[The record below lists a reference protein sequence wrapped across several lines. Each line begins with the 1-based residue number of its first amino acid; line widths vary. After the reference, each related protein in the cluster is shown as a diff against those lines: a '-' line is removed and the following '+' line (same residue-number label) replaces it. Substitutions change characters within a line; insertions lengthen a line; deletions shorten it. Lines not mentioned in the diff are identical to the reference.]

1 MGIWGK
7 RDHVEE
13 VLRSAKPVAP
23 EELVDSLSGEV
34 AAASAPKP
42 KPRSHKASR
51 LAFGAAV
58 TVFMLGTFASFGGL
72 GYAATNGAAAD
83 AKAVGQQSA
92 ASAQYDEEKVP
103 SPPTV
108 GQSSTTP
115 PTLTPPKSTPT
126 VSVAG
131 ESTAPQSTGTLP
143 FTGLGLGA
151 TAALGS
157 LLLALG
163 VVLRRREEARD

>member
-7 RDHVEE
+7 RRDHVEE
-13 VLRSAKPVAP
+13 VLRSARPVASD
-23 EELVDSLSGEV
+23 ELVDSLTNEV
-34 AAASAPKP
+34 AMAYAP

-72 GYAATNGAAAD
+72 GYAATNGAATP
-83 AKAVGQQSA
+83 AKVTAKQSA
-92 ASAQYDEEKVP
+92 AAAQYDEEKVP
-103 SPPTV
+103 TV
-108 GQSSTTP
+108 GESSAAT
-115 PTLTPPKSTPT
+115 PTLTPPKSSPT

-151 TAALGS
+151 TALLGS
-157 LLLALG
+157 MLLVFG
-163 VVLRRREEARD
+163 VFLRRREEARE

>member
-7 RDHVEE
+7 RRDHVEE
-13 VLRSAKPVAP
+13 VLRSARPVASD
-23 EELVDSLSGEV
+23 ELVDSLTNEV
-34 AAASAPKP
+34 AMAYAP

-72 GYAATNGAAAD
+72 GYAATNGAATP
-83 AKAVGQQSA
+83 AKV
-92 ASAQYDEEKVP
+92 
-103 SPPTV
+103 PTV
-108 GQSSTTP
+108 GESSVAT
-115 PTLTPPKSTPT
+115 PTLTPPKSSPT

-151 TAALGS
+151 TALLGS
-157 LLLALG
+157 MLLVFG
-163 VVLRRREEARD
+163 VFLRRREEARE